1 MNYDATEANGYQE
14 FLARKGFSAVG
25 SGIDPDA
32 ARLPG
37 QMFDFQR
44 DVTRWALGTGRAA
57 IFADCGLG
65 KTIMQMAWAQA
76 VCEQTDC
83 RALILTPLAVAQQA
97 RAEGEKFG
105 IDLERFDITNYQR
118 LHHFD
123 HADYGAIVLDE
134 SSILK
139 SFAGQVRKDI
149 TAFMSHIPYRLLCT
163 ATAAPNDYTELGT
176 SSEALGCMGYADVLA
191 TFFRPDNNNSSFQHR
206 HFGMM
211 PKWRLKGHAE
221 LPFWRWVC
229 TWARA
234 LRKPSDMGYQDDG
247 FELPALDVREH
258 VVASPPP
265 PGTLLPN
272 LSTTLAEE
280 RADRRATIR
289 ERCEIMLSLVE
300 AHDYSVMWCHLN
312 DESAEL
318 ARIVPDCVE
327 VSGSMSDAEKEARL
341 SAFARGDVRRLVT
354 KPKIGAWGLNLQHCA
369 HVATFTGHSY
379 EQYYQSVRRCWRFGQ
394 TRPVTVDV
402 VSTTS
407 EGRVADN
414 LARKAKAA
422 DAMFEALVS
431 EMNSAADVGVD
442 SAANGALLEVP
453 AWLTT
458 IK

>member
-1 MNYDATEANGYQE
+1 MNYDETEANGYQE

-25 SGIDPDA
+25 SGIDPDE

-37 QMFDFQR
+37 KMFDFQR

-191 TFFRPDNNNSSFQHR
+191 TFFRSDQNNASFQHR

-234 LRKPSDMGYQDDG
+234 FRKPSDVGYQDDG

-258 VVASPPP
+258 VVESPPP
-265 PGTLLPN
+265 PGILIPG
-272 LSTTLAEE
+272 LSTTLPEE

-289 ERCEIMLSLVE
+289 ERCEMILSLVDT
-300 AHDYSVMWCHLN
+300 HDYSVLWCHLN

-318 ARIVPDCVE
+318 ARIVPDCAE
-327 VSGSMSDAEKEARL
+327 VTGSMPDAEKEARL
-341 SAFARGDVRRLVT
+341 SAFARGEVRRLIT

-394 TRPVTVDV
+394 KRPVTVDV
-402 VSTTS
+402 ISTTS
-407 EGRVADN
+407 EGRVAGN

-422 DAMFEALVS
+422 DKMFAALVS
-431 EMNSAADVGVD
+431 EMNAAADVGVD

-453 AWLTT
+453 AWLKT

>member
-1 MNYDATEANGYQE
+1 MNYDETEENGYQE

-25 SGIDPDA
+25 SGIDPDE

-97 RAEGEKFG
+97 RAEGEKV
-105 IDLERFDITNYQR
+105 RHR
-118 LHHFD
+118 LGAVRHYELPAAASFRSCGLRRDSPRRIINTQIVCRTGSEGHH
-123 HADYGAIVLDE
+123 GL
-134 SSILK
+134 
-139 SFAGQVRKDI
+139 Q
-149 TAFMSHIPYRLLCT
+149 SHIPYRLLCT

-247 FELPALDVREH
+247 LR
-258 VVASPPP
+258 AS
-265 PGTLLPN
+265 
-272 LSTTLAEE
+272 
-280 RADRRATIR
+280 
-289 ERCEIMLSLVE
+289 
-300 AHDYSVMWCHLN
+300 
-312 DESAEL
+312 
-318 ARIVPDCVE
+318 
-327 VSGSMSDAEKEARL
+327 
-341 SAFARGDVRRLVT
+341 
-354 KPKIGAWGLNLQHCA
+354 GA
-369 HVATFTGHSY
+369 
-379 EQYYQSVRRCWRFGQ
+379 
-394 TRPVTVDV
+394 
-402 VSTTS
+402 
-407 EGRVADN
+407 
-414 LARKAKAA
+414 
-422 DAMFEALVS
+422 
-431 EMNSAADVGVD
+431 
-442 SAANGALLEVP
+442 
-453 AWLTT
+453 
-458 IK
+458 